1 MQMSKPLFPEY
12 EAVVDRFHRDAG
24 GVIVTAIRSPRKIL
38 DEFRA
43 AFPDETARDL
53 RYLGA
58 PIELADGQDFVQCA
72 APTLPV
78 KSSVPRAWLLIKIY
92 LFFPFIGSAPSRR
105 TLGEWRGVLTL
116 VGGFALFPA
125 YVTWGIFP
133 LQRLTAYL
141 PR

>member
-58 PIELADGQDFVQCA
+58 PIELADAQDFV
-72 APTLPV
+72 
-78 KSSVPRAWLLIKIY
+78 SV
-92 LFFPFIGSAPSRR
+92 
-105 TLGEWRGVLTL
+105 RGTNVAGQ
-116 VGGFALFPA
+116 VFEYPEPGC
-125 YVTWGIFP
+125 
-133 LQRLTAYL
+133 
-141 PR
+141 